1 MYYRGAAAAI
11 VVYDITNY
19 DSFLRAKQWVKELQ
33 RQGNTNIVIAL
44 AGNKADLSDK
54 RKVDPSE
61 AQSYAEDNGILF
73 METSAK
79 SALNVN
85 EVFVAIA
92 RKLPKDRP
100 LDGPTKDDIG
110 PIIIPKAGDNKG
122 GKNGG
127 SNKTCCQ

>member
-33 RQGNTNIVIAL
+33 RQGSPSIVIAL
-44 AGNKADLSDK
+44 AGNKCDLSDK

-61 AQSYAEDNGILF
+61 AQSYADEHGILF

-79 SALNVN
+79 NDKNVN
-85 EVFVAIA
+85 DIFVAIA
-92 RKLPKDRP
+92 KKLPKDEEN
-100 LDGPTKDDIG
+100 DDYGVEGLIL
-110 PIIIPKAGDNKG
+110 PNQPSKPAKKG
-122 GKNGG
+122 
-127 SNKTCCQ
+127 CC